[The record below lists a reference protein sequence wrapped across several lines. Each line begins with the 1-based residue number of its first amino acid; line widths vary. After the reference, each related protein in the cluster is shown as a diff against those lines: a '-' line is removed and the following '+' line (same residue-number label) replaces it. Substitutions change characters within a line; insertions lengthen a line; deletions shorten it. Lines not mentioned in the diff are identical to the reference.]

1 MRISFD
7 NVQPIEFKWHKSRGG
22 YFWEKE
28 GLGIHRKA
36 RALSS
41 VAAEHGIAHLQDSML
56 GLVMGPFLMATPG
69 GETVEYQP
77 LEDNTTLFLEFAG
90 LLECW
95 DLATVDVMQAFVNK
109 YGPLTE
115 DVFVS
120 KLPDLE
126 EVSRSN
132 PANMMERLTSGIIG
146 TGDSFN
152 FLEQEMREISLITQ
166 VLESLKERDRKNLLA
181 LRKYEVGSDWID
193 YQFVDGEF
201 RVGKWRDFDSS
212 AFIRNRID
220 GAFHTFNAVYE
231 SKRDIFLAAQVML
244 TAWENTKLEELVI
257 RPQLS
262 LDDNGEISQYLVP
275 ENLLTAM
282 WVQLYQAIVGERR
295 FKRCEIC
302 GEPKDVTNKNS
313 NWRYDTHCYN
323 AQKQKEYR
331 ENLRRKKAAAKKP
344 VAKKRGGAR

>member
-41 VAAEHGIAHLQDSML
+41 VAAEHGVAHLQDSML
-56 GLVMGPFLMATPG
+56 GLVTGPFLMAMPG
-69 GETVEYQP
+69 SETIEYQP
-77 LEDNTTLFLEFAG
+77 LEDNTTLFLEFADIDLDDWDRES
-90 LLECW
+90 LL
-95 DLATVDVMQAFVNK
+95 AFVNK

-120 KLPDLE
+120 KLPDME
-126 EVSRSN
+126 EVSRSS
-132 PANMMERLTSGIIG
+132 PADMMQRVTDGIIG
-146 TGDSFN
+146 TGDSLN
-152 FLEQEMREISLITQ
+152 FWEQEIREMSLITQ
-166 VLESLKERDRKNLLA
+166 VLESWKERSRKNLHA

-193 YQFVDGEF
+193 YQFVDGAF
-201 RVGKWRDFDSS
+201 HVGKWRDFDSS
-212 AFIRNRID
+212 AFIRTRIE
-220 GAFHTFNAVYE
+220 GAFHAFNDVYE
-231 SKRDIFLAAQVML
+231 SKKEIFLAAQTML
-244 TAWENTKLEELVI
+244 TIWENAKLEDLVI

-262 LDDNGEISQYLVP
+262 LNDKGEISQYLVP